1 MLSGIKVVDFS
12 KWLPG
17 QYCGMM
23 LGDYGADVI
32 KVESPKGDDPRR
44 FTPQVAPDM
53 SYWHMMLNRNKRD
66 VIVDLKQSEG
76 VAKLKALLQDA
87 DVFLEG
93 FRPGYLAQFG
103 LDYASV
109 KKFNPGILYVSLTGF
124 GQKSHMPAHD
134 LNVIGLASLSAI
146 DNGYGIALPDAQMS
160 AITASTNAF
169 ATICM
174 SLLNR
179 EKTKQGRYL
188 DVSLYAT
195 ALNMKITGVA
205 ALYGCD
211 IQKTRPFSRVS
222 HYYNVY
228 PCKDGRYMT
237 VGTIEPKFWK
247 RLCEVLECAEIADRQ
262 FDFDH
267 EDELIKIV
275 GEHIARKTQKEW
287 LDIIGDEE
295 FCFTPVLNLRETL
308 GTELTKQQQ
317 MLQKVQDPEYG
328 ELNYLGYPVK
338 ISDYEPKPY
347 RRAQRL
353 GEGE

>member
-1 MLSGIKVVDFS
+1 MK
-12 KWLPG
+12 KP
-17 QYCGMM
+17 
-23 LGDYGADVI
+23 
-32 KVESPKGDDPRR
+32 
-44 FTPQVAPDM
+44 
-53 SYWHMMLNRNKRD
+53 
-66 VIVDLKQSEG
+66 EG

-93 FRPGYLAQFG
+93 FRPGYLAQYG
-103 LDYASV
+103 LDYEGV
-109 KKFNPGILYVSLTGF
+109 KKVNPGIVYASLTGF
-124 GQKSHMPAHD
+124 GQHSHMPAHD

-146 DNGYGIALPDAQMS
+146 DEGYGIALPDAQMS
-160 AITASTNAF
+160 AITAATNAF

-179 EKTKQGRYL
+179 EKTGQGRYL
-188 DVSLYAT
+188 DVSLYAA

-211 IQKTRPFSRVS
+211 IQKARPFSRVS

-228 PCKDGRYMT
+228 RCKDGRYMT
-237 VGTIEPKFWK
+237 VGTIEPKFWR
-247 RLCEVLECAEIADRQ
+247 RLCEVLECPEILDRQ

-267 EDELIKIV
+267 EDELIGIV
-275 GEHIARKTQKEW
+275 GEHIAAKTQKEW

-308 GTELTKQQQ
+308 ATELTEKQR

-338 ISDYEPKPY
+338 ISGYDPQPV